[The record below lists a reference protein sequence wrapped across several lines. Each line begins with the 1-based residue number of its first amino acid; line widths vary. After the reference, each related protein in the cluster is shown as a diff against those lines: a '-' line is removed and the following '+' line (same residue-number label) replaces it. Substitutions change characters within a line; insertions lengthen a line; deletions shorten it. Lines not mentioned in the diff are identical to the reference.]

1 MLQEIRIES
10 FFPMTDPDL
19 DRSETQGDLPP
30 LPLRATARG
39 LSVVVA
45 RAPFLW
51 PLLRRPVQRFWERAA
66 TRWDER
72 IRPASAEHLATLVAA
87 CERLDGA
94 PSTILELGTGTG
106 AGALMLAERFP
117 DAEVT
122 AVDLAEAMI
131 AEAQRKTPPG
141 AGSRLRF
148 AVADA
153 AALPFAD
160 GAFDLVCQLNLPLYD
175 AEIVRVLARGGH
187 VIIASSRGPQTPYFT
202 PDALVRR
209 KFERRGLSV
218 LAGGQAGAGTYLLAR
233 KP

>member
-1 MLQEIRIES
+1 MVRC
-10 FFPMTDPDL
+10 DDL
-19 DRSETQGDLPP
+19 AMANEEPLADKQGALPP
-30 LPLRATARG
+30 LPIRAIARG

-66 TRWDER
+66 GRWDER
-72 IRPASAEHLATLVAA
+72 IRPSSAEHLATLVAA
-87 CERLDGA
+87 CNRVDGA
-94 PSTILELGTGTG
+94 PRTILELGTGTG
-106 AGALMLAERFP
+106 AGALMLTERFP

-131 AEAQRKTPPG
+131 AEARRKTPPG
-141 AGSRLRF
+141 AEARLRF

-153 AALPFAD
+153 AALPLAD
-160 GAFDLVCQLNLPLYD
+160 GAFDLVCQLNLPLYAD
-175 AEIVRVLARGGH
+175 EIVRVLAPGGH

-202 PDALVRR
+202 PDSVVRR
-209 KFERRGLSV
+209 KFERRGLEV
-218 LAGGQAGAGTYLLAR
+218 LPGGQAAAGTYLLAR